1 MNWYWFSRELVLDR
15 RVNIVAHYHGITEYV
30 HTILTFVHISTFL
43 TPLKSLSHFTHSRLA
58 LGKTSVA
65 HNRLWNLKAGNP
77 PMTPH
82 VVQSRLSPGKA
93 LAHNLLW
100 KAGNPPMTPHVVQ
113 SRLSPGKTPAHNLLW
128 KVGNPPMIPH
138 VVPSRLSPGKS
149 PATHN
154 RLWNLKDGNPPMT
167 PHVVP
172 LVPTMGVDV
181 LDESYDMVW
190 L

>member
-1 MNWYWFSRELVLDR
+1 MYTPSRHL
-15 RVNIVAHYHGITEYV
+15 
-30 HTILTFVHISTFL
+30 STFPL

-82 VVQSRLSPGKA
+82 VVQSRLSPGKTP
-93 LAHNLLW
+93 AHNLLW
-100 KAGNPPMTPHVVQ
+100 KAGNPPM
-113 SRLSPGKTPAHNLLW
+113 
-128 KVGNPPMIPH
+128 IPH
-138 VVPSRLSPGKS
+138 VVPNRLSPGKS